1 MPRPPRCG
9 TPLFLAIRKNG
20 SKCFANQLNKLK
32 CYATHALHITQID
45 AVLRLPEVEKTGG
58 IRIAQGIPGMTESTK
73 KAPAGADAVTSQQ
86 LQRLLFHSEKLAAV
100 GRVSAAIVQ
109 QFNDPLQAITNVLGG
124 IHRRGFIDPEDM
136 ALVDLAYRET
146 IKLNKMVRELREFY
160 QPIRGKTDLFDVR
173 LELEK
178 IIAGY
183 RPRLAGKGIVI
194 ASEFAEDV
202 PMIHAAAEQLRTV
215 FQSLLDNGIEACG
228 HGGTIRL
235 ATSFDQDRVVVQI
248 TDNGRGIDPSVISQ
262 LFDPCNTRDPK
273 KWTGCLGLAKSYA
286 IITMHGGSIE
296 TAVDREK
303 GSVFKITLPICNSDN
318 TGITENSAPEKRA

>member
-1 MPRPPRCG
+1 MPLISRRSVSFYVC
-9 TPLFLAIRKNG
+9 TR
-20 SKCFANQLNKLK
+20 SKRQVD
-32 CYATHALHITQID
+32 Y
-45 AVLRLPEVEKTGG
+45 VLP
-58 IRIAQGIPGMTESTK
+58 QGILGMRESMK
-73 KAPAGADAVTSQQ
+73 EAPEYTDALTSQQ

-100 GRVSAAIVQ
+100 GRVSAAVVQ

-136 ALVDLAYRET
+136 ALVDLAYGEA

-178 IIAGY
+178 IIAGN
-183 RPRLAGKGIVI
+183 RPQLAGKGIVI
-194 ASEFAEDV
+194 ATEFAEDM

-228 HGGTIRL
+228 YDGTIRFS
-235 ATSFDQDRVVVQI
+235 TSFDRDRVVVQI
-248 TDNGRGIDPSVISQ
+248 TDNGCGIDPSVLSQ
-262 LFDPCNTRDPK
+262 LFEPCNMRDPQ

-303 GSVFKITLPICNSDN
+303 GSVFKITLPICNSDH
-318 TGITENSAPEKRA
+318 TDIKENSAP

>member
-1 MPRPPRCG
+1 MQKSPEC
-9 TPLFLAIRKNG
+9 TDALA
-20 SKCFANQLNKLK
+20 
-32 CYATHALHITQID
+32 
-45 AVLRLPEVEKTGG
+45 
-58 IRIAQGIPGMTESTK
+58 
-73 KAPAGADAVTSQQ
+73 SQQ
-86 LQRLLFHSEKLAAV
+86 LQRLLFQSEKLAAV

-136 ALVDLAYRET
+136 PLVDLAYRES

-160 QPIRGKTDLFDVR
+160 QPIRGKTDLFDVQ

-178 IIAGY
+178 IIAGN

-194 ASEFAEDV
+194 DTEFAKGMPV
-202 PMIHAAAEQLRTV
+202 IHAAAEQLRAV
-215 FQSLLDNGIEACG
+215 FQSLLDNGIESCG
-228 HGGTIRL
+228 HDGIIRF

-248 TDNGRGIDPSVISQ
+248 TDNGCGIDPSVISQ
-262 LFDPCNTRDPK
+262 FFEPCNTRDPK

-296 TAVDREK
+296 TAVDSEK
-303 GSVFKITLPICNSDN
+303 GSIFKITLPICNSDHA
-318 TGITENSAPEKRA
+318 GITENSAPEKKT